1 MSDKRAELKQQMEVF
16 LEGAV
21 TFAPSDTKGCFLNI
35 CSAIRKLEAITALSD
50 AGEAEQ
56 GVDAIFIGHK
66 CAEVEALTAQLAAVE
81 AERDALKELVSICN
95 TTAQQLRHSVDADRY
110 PRIEMNGVKYVS
122 VRRSDFDT
130 LVANLDARISAALR
144 PE

>member
-1 MSDKRAELKQQMEVF
+1 MSDKRFEAARKF
-16 LEGAV
+16 LA
-21 TFAPSDTKGCFLNI
+21 
-35 CSAIRKLEAITALSD
+35 SARHRHDNDQTGTAFDMLCDVVDVLITALSD

-130 LVANLDARISAALR
+130 LVANLDARISAALAGQTS
-144 PE
+144 